1 MANGFSQTTSS
12 RLVAGAYQ
20 NEILYGIQM
29 KSGPSLFI
37 RGQRAIFWKNGD
49 STKTLVNNSTP
60 GYAQL
65 YNATLDNDPLF
76 TSMVLQNQDSI
87 LYIADG
93 RRGNLIKYIFH
104 LDTLIHV
111 AGGISVEGVVDGQ
124 GASARMTDMTDLTIN
139 KISGDMYFMDA
150 QNIRKVSPG
159 GQVITVAGSGT
170 NNPDGGYQ
178 DGPGNLARFSFF
190 RDANDPNSGI
200 SFNANYDTLFISES
214 GNRKI
219 RKLSIVENNVSTHF
233 SFAELAGDKDSADSF
248 AQARSLGDLL
258 VDSSGN
264 ILLVDR
270 NNKNSKIRKITREKV
285 ILPFSGRYDSD
296 PSDPNVTYGTGTKA
310 IFGTIWSMNWNLRQD
325 TIFANSKWDM
335 LQLTRRNAIVNFPV
349 ISNKLVGQDSLLI
362 TKAGLSI
369 ISNDLPNLT
378 DQSFSVESNP
388 TSGVFSLDA
397 STRKMTFVGVGSVTI
412 TLQNKRNDSLNAF
425 RQSRTFQ
432 VTTPTGI
439 GTLEQPDHRIS
450 ILPNPV
456 KSGAQVRFSGIYP
469 KDQTI
474 QVTLRNLE
482 GKTLD
487 VKFLSETESYSLPP
501 VSSGLYIIQLQ
512 NQDDKFI
519 RKLLV
524 H

>member
-1 MANGFSQTTSS
+1 
-12 RLVAGAYQ
+12 
-20 NEILYGIQM
+20 
-29 KSGPSLFI
+29 
-37 RGQRAIFWKNGD
+37 
-49 STKTLVNNSTP
+49 
-60 GYAQL
+60 
-65 YNATLDNDPLF
+65 
-76 TSMVLQNQDSI
+76 
-87 LYIADG
+87 
-93 RRGNLIKYIFH
+93 
-104 LDTLIHV
+104 
-111 AGGISVEGVVDGQ
+111 
-124 GASARMTDMTDLTIN
+124 
-139 KISGDMYFMDA
+139 
-150 QNIRKVSPG
+150 
-159 GQVITVAGSGT
+159 
-170 NNPDGGYQ
+170 
-178 DGPGNLARFSFF
+178 
-190 RDANDPNSGI
+190 
-200 SFNANYDTLFISES
+200 
-214 GNRKI
+214 
-219 RKLSIVENNVSTHF
+219 
-233 SFAELAGDKDSADSF
+233 
-248 AQARSLGDLL
+248 
-258 VDSSGN
+258 
-264 ILLVDR
+264 
-270 NNKNSKIRKITREKV
+270 
-285 ILPFSGRYDSD
+285 
-296 PSDPNVTYGTGTKA
+296 
-310 IFGTIWSMNWNLRQD
+310 
-325 TIFANSKWDM
+325 
-335 LQLTRRNAIVNFPV
+335 
-349 ISNKLVGQDSLLI
+349 
-362 TKAGLSI
+362 
-369 ISNDLPNLT
+369 
-378 DQSFSVESNP
+378 VESNP